1 MNAAA
6 AAVAAPLLVDA
17 SQFILQGMAGALPA
31 VVPGLDIGGSGVPT
45 VQDIGEAIGTI
56 AAPALSNLVFDVA
69 SPAWDV
75 MTSLLASLLDGL
87 NNFIET
93 GDPAVLSSNVATA
106 VSSLANSVAGPLGLS
121 DEIVNQVS
129 GAVAQGV
136 SDFVST
142 GNVARLTDTSLAAFS
157 SYINAIATPLGWS
170 DEVVTSILHPIVDGL
185 VRFSNTGN
193 IEDATQALAGGVT
206 SLVGA
211 FGVPMESFAATIQDV
226 LNNAANYISNLAD
239 QGVFESL
246 YGQVWNAIY
255 GLAAG
260 IGGSMGPA
268 GDSTVRTVEI
278 LSGVLGT
285 AEGIV
290 GGLQGAAY
298 SLYST
303 GVAPEDRT
311 PRVLSGTDIQGFE
324 AAQAPSPA
332 GGLGTGA
339 TTPSIPRATGG
350 TGGMDTSAPPTM
362 TTGGGGGAPIPQTP
376 TISGT
381 AGQPA
386 PPSPGQQ
393 ATGALGDVASAV
405 GGAISGIPSAVGGA
419 IQAIPSAAADVL
431 GGAPS
436 AAIDD
441 LRKLLPPGLPQ
452 GWFSKILA
460 GGVV

>member
-1 MNAAA
+1 M
-6 AAVAAPLLVDA
+6 
-17 SQFILQGMAGALPA
+17 
-31 VVPGLDIGGSGVPT
+31 IGGVAG
-45 VQDIGEAIGTI
+45 
-56 AAPALSNLVFDVA
+56 PALSSVTGEVVV
-69 SPAWDV
+69 PTWDV
-75 MTSLLASLLDGL
+75 ITNLLASLIDGL
-87 NNFIET
+87 NNFIAT
-93 GDPAVLSSNVATA
+93 GDPAVLSSSVATA
-106 VSSLANSVAGPLGLS
+106 ASSLVNAIAGPLGLS
-121 DEIVNQVS
+121 DEVTNQFSDSV
-129 GAVAQGV
+129 VQGF
-136 SDFVST
+136 SDFMAT
-142 GNVARLTDTSLAAFS
+142 GNVARLTDTGLAAFTS
-157 SYINAIATPLGWS
+157 LINAIATPLGWS
-170 DEVVTSILHPIVDGL
+170 DEVANSITQPIAEGL

-226 LNNAANYISNLAD
+226 LNNAASYISNLAD

-246 YGQVWNAIY
+246 WGQVWNAIY

-260 IGGSMGPA
+260 IGGASGPA

-285 AEGIV
+285 AEGVV

-324 AAQAPSPA
+324 AAPAPGPA
-332 GGLGTGA
+332 GGLGTGGMS
-339 TTPSIPRATGG
+339 PNIPRATGG
-350 TGGMDTSAPPTM
+350 TGGMDISAPPTM
-362 TTGGGGGAPIPQTP
+362 TTGGGGGIPVPPTP
-376 TISGT
+376 TIAGT
-381 AGQPA
+381 AEQPSS
-386 PPSPGQQ
+386 PSLGQQ
-393 ATGALGDVASAV
+393 AVGSLGDIASAA

-431 GGAPS
+431 GGIPS
-436 AAIDD
+436 AVAGG
-441 LRKLLPPGLPQ
+441 LQNLLPPGLPQ